1 MALSSPLSTLW
12 SKCVQYVDSDWIPR
26 RFGGVLPAGRGGPAE
41 RPVRKLVDRPARVL
55 LEPVIAP
62 ALRARVTQARP
73 TARLIRRV
81 VLEIAVRR
89 RAAAPRP
96 GAGRVP
102 DLGQVPQLDPGI
114 MALGLEPVIAPLGVD
129 RVEPDQQ
136 IRPGSRNAQPPGP
149 GFGRGRE
156 GESRS
161 VPGPFPMTSGFR
173 PGTAMGDGVALPVG
187 HGHAPRRARAGG
199 SGVRQ
204 VPGQPRVDRP
214 E

>member
-26 RFGGVLPAGRGGPAE
+26 RLGGVLPSGRGGPAE
-41 RPVRKLVDRPARVL
+41 RPVGELVDRPARVL

-73 TARLIRRV
+73 AARLIRRV
-81 VLEIAVRR
+81 VLEVAVRR

-114 MALGLEPVIAPLGVD
+114 MALGLEPVIALLCGD
-129 RVEPDQQ
+129 RIEGHDQV
-136 IRPGSRNAQPPGP
+136 RPPSGCAQPPGP
-149 GFGRGRE
+149 G
-156 GESRS
+156 
-161 VPGPFPMTSGFR
+161 
-173 PGTAMGDGVALPVG
+173 
-187 HGHAPRRARAGG
+187 
-199 SGVRQ
+199 
-204 VPGQPRVDRP
+204 
-214 E
+214 